1 MVSSEQSF
9 LIALD
14 GNTIS
19 AIFSSGDSDE
29 KGKEDFDQKKTDH
42 LLPKISRRLSSG
54 ENLLLY
60 SKELQAMQGEQ
71 DTSELNKYK
80 TDNLMLVPVFN
91 SSNEMIG
98 VLGSINMKKHWSD
111 CTLLECVSRNFL
123 MALTNIRSYRKIE
136 QIGLMDMLTG
146 LRNRNCYEHPL
157 EYYITKNVESLCCLY
172 IDANGLHELNN
183 TLGHAA
189 GDEMLIYIGNSLK
202 TIFGTQD
209 TYRIGGD
216 EFTYML

>member
-1 MVSSEQSF
+1 
-9 LIALD
+9 
-14 GNTIS
+14 
-19 AIFSSGDSDE
+19 
-29 KGKEDFDQKKTDH
+29 
-42 LLPKISRRLSSG
+42 
-54 ENLLLY
+54 
-60 SKELQAMQGEQ
+60 MQGEQ

-123 MALTNIRSYRKIE
+123 MALTNIRSYRQIE

-146 LRNRNCYEHPL
+146 LRNRNCYEHSL

-183 TLGHAA
+183 SKGHEA
-189 GDEMLIYIGNSLK
+189 GDRLIRNAAAVIND
-202 TIFGTQD
+202 IFYD
-209 TYRIGGD
+209 KVYRIVGD
-216 EFTYML
+216 EFVVIFCEIDEQEFFDRMKILRERMNREKISVSAGSIWKAEIDDLEKVLKSADSCMYEEKEEYYRVNKIYRR